1 MAHVVVM
8 PKQGNTVESCIIVA
22 WHVKEGDM
30 VQPETPLC
38 DVETDKATFEVPAG
52 VGGRVLKL
60 LYPVGEDIPVL
71 QPIAVIGEAGE
82 DWETALGQK
91 GDRGDSR
98 VAHPEGEKEKKQ
110 DQGPLSS
117 REASPEQARGLVS
130 IGISSPQEESLS
142 PHPEDYRASPRARKR
157 AEKEA
162 VPLHLLSGSGP
173 EGRIIERDVVSYLER
188 RPPLTA
194 AARAALRESKKE
206 GDPHAGYEKVSPGE
220 SQEFVFV
227 PTEGTGIGGRI
238 RENDLTSFVATPHAE
253 NPQTFATEVT
263 QKGNAVGS
271 LSAGEKAE
279 PRTGLGGTTV
289 TPIRGIRKVIAERM
303 WQSLAT
309 TAQFTLHSHGS
320 AQKILGLRQKF
331 KESTEELG
339 LRNITLND
347 MILFLVSRLLP
358 RYSYLNAHK
367 VDEQLIT
374 YQDVHLGMA
383 VDTPRGLMV
392 PVIRHAHRCS
402 LAEISR
408 QAKRLAQACLEGTI
422 SPDDLSG
429 STFTVTNL
437 GALGVE
443 AFTPVLNVPEVA
455 ILGVCSIESRPVQG
469 PGGNIVLEPHI
480 GFSLTINHQVVDG
493 APAARFLHALVQ
505 AVEQFDLWMAL

>member
-22 WHVKEGDM
+22 WHVKEGDT

-52 VGGRVLKL
+52 VAGVVLKL
-60 LYPVGEDIPVL
+60 LYPQGEDVPVL

-82 DWETALGQK
+82 AWETVLGQER
-91 GDRGDSR
+91 DRGDPWIS
-98 VAHPEGEKEKKQ
+98 HPSGGENEETLR
-110 DQGPLSS
+110 GGSS
-117 REASPEQARGLVS
+117 SLGGVSPGQVKGSVLVEAPSQEMKPPSPADHVP
-130 IGISSPQEESLS
+130 I
-142 PHPEDYRASPRARKR
+142 SPRARKR

-162 VPLHLLSGSGP
+162 VPPYHLSGSGP
-173 EGRIIERDVVSYLER
+173 EGRIIERDVEAYLEK

-194 AARAALRESKKE
+194 AARATLIESRNS
-206 GDPHAGYEKVSPGE
+206 GSPRAGYENGISGK
-220 SQEFVFV
+220 SQEFTSL

-238 RENDLTSFVATPHAE
+238 REEDLCSFVS
-253 NPQTFATEVT
+253 PQGKEKHRSFPPGVS
-263 QKGNAVGS
+263 QKGAFTS
-271 LSAGEKAE
+271 QEEKE
-279 PRTGLGGTTV
+279 PPTSGTGGPIV
-289 TPIRGIRKVIAERM
+289 TPIKGIRKVIAERM

-320 AQKILGLRQKF
+320 AQKILALRQEF
-331 KESTEELG
+331 KESAEELG
-339 LRNITLND
+339 LRNITIND
-347 MILFLVSRLLP
+347 MILFLVSRLLL
-358 RYSYLNAHK
+358 RYSYMNAHK

-392 PVIRHAHRCS
+392 PVIRYANRLS
-402 LAEISR
+402 LVEISR
-408 QAKRLAQACLEGTI
+408 QAKRLAQACIEGTI

-437 GALGVE
+437 GALGVTS
-443 AFTPVLNVPEVA
+443 FTPVLNVPEVA
-455 ILGVCSIESRPVQG
+455 ILGVCSIEPRPTQG
-469 PGGNIVLEPHI
+469 AEGNLVWEPHI

-493 APAARFLHALVQ
+493 APAARFLQALVQ